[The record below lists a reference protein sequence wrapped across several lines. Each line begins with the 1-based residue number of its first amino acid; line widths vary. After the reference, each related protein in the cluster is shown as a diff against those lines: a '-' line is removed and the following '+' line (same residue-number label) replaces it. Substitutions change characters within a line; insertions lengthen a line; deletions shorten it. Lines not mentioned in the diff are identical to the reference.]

1 MTIIDIQNMS
11 FKYKDEYVLQDLT
24 LQDDEPM
31 IIGLWGRNGSGKT
44 TLMKLM
50 SGQEKQ
56 NSGDIAILN
65 YKPYN
70 NAEASKQIT
79 YLRENHFLESHGM

>member
-50 SGQEKQ
+50 SGQEK
-56 NSGDIAILN
+56 
-65 YKPYN
+65 KF
-70 NAEASKQIT
+70 
-79 YLRENHFLESHGM
+79 R